1 VSIDLLA
8 VGAHPDDVELGV
20 GGLIHKSATRGLGVA
35 ILDLTRGELATR
47 GSVEERQAEAEEAAR
62 RLGVMKRVNAGL
74 SDGCVAN
81 TDEQRQAVIQAIRLF
96 RPKVILAPMRQDRHP
111 DHDAAHG
118 LVRDANFLAGL
129 ARIETD
135 APPHRAAH
143 IYYYHPYDEDP
154 GPAGL
159 VIDISEHFEA
169 KLDAL
174 RAYGSQF
181 HNPTYEGRD
190 TFVASAA
197 FWDLIQVRAAYWGR
211 RIGVDYGEPL
221 YTAEPI
227 GLDLPP
233 GLGGAS
239 S

>member
-1 VSIDLLA
+1 VSVDLLA
-8 VGAHPDDVELGV
+8 IGAHPDDVELGV
-20 GGLIHKSATRGLGVA
+20 GGLVRKSTSRGLGVA

-62 RLGVMKRVNAGL
+62 RLGVAKRVNAGL
-74 SDGCVAN
+74 LDGCIAN
-81 TDEQRQAVIQAIRLF
+81 TDQQRQAVIHRIRSF
-96 RPKVILAPMRQDRHP
+96 RPRVIVAPMTPDRHP

-129 ARIETD
+129 ARIKTD
-135 APPHRAAH
+135 TPPHRAAH
-143 IYYYHPYDEDP
+143 IYYYHPYDENP

-181 HNPTYEGRD
+181 HNPGYEGRE

-197 FWDLIQVRAAYWGR
+197 FWDLIQLRAAYWGR
-211 RIGVDYGEPL
+211 RIGVGYGEPL
-221 YTAEPI
+221 YTSEPI

-233 GLGGAS
+233 GLGDAS